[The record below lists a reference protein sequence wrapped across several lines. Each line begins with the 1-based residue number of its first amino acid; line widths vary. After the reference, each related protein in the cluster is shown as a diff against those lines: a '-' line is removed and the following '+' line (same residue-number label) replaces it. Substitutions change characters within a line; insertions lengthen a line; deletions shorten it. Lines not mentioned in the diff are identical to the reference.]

1 MIVGRR
7 RRPRHHPPSYVRCLP
22 TAPVAW
28 APPLLRC
35 SPRVVAQTL
44 SNVYRDR
51 GPRDAG
57 GPRRPVLRLLLHAWR
72 PAQVTSRHRLDDVD
86 AIVFGRGEAGAER
99 AVVDGRRT
107 LTVRVPDPM
116 MSSDHGRL
124 VAAGDHWLLDD
135 PRSKNGAVVAGRP
148 CRAAPVHPGDLFEL
162 GHTLFMLDDEEAIG
176 APALDV
182 RADELRAPEPELA
195 TFSPALQRDL
205 AVLERVA
212 TSTAP
217 VLLHGESGT
226 GKEVWARALHRLSR
240 RPGPLVAVHCGGLA
254 AELIEAELFGH
265 RKGAFSGALQDRPGY
280 LRSADGGTLLLDE
293 IGDLPAAG
301 QVVLLRA
308 LQEREVVPVGDS
320 RPVPV
325 DLRVCAATHR
335 DLAAL
340 VAAGTFRQDL
350 YARLLGVT
358 ITLPPLRDRR
368 GDLGLLI
375 PRLLARIPGATGVRF
390 TPAAAYALLEH
401 DWPLNVRELER
412 LLIAAVAR
420 ATASVID
427 VGDLPDALAAAPAAG
442 AMSGPAPIDAAGGD
456 DDDPAERA
464 RLIAALERHGGN
476 VAAVAR
482 ELGKHREQV
491 HRWLRRLGI
500 DATGFRR

>member
-1 MIVGRR
+1 M
-7 RRPRHHPPSYVRCLP
+7 
-22 TAPVAW
+22 T
-28 APPLLRC
+28 
-35 SPRVVAQTL
+35 QTL

-51 GPRDAG
+51 GPRDPG
-57 GPRRPVLRLLLHAWR
+57 GPRRPVLRVLFHAWR
-72 PAQVTSRHRLDDVD
+72 PAQPTSRHRLDDVD
-86 AIVFGRGEAGAER
+86 AIVFGRGDAAAIR

-124 VAAGDHWLLDD
+124 IAAGDHWLLDD
-135 PRSKNGAVVAGRP
+135 PRSKNGAVVGGRP
-148 CRAAPVHPGDLFEL
+148 CRAAPVRPGDLFEL
-162 GHTLFMLDDEEAIG
+162 GHTLFLLDDEEAIG
-176 APALDV
+176 GPPLDLGSD
-182 RADELRAPEPELA
+182 ALRAPEPELV
-195 TFSPALQRDL
+195 TFMPGLQREL

-212 TSTAP
+212 TTTVP
-217 VLLHGESGT
+217 VLIHGESGT

-240 RPGPLVAVHCGGLA
+240 RTGPLVAVHCGGLA
-254 AELIEAELFGH
+254 PELIEAELFGH
-265 RKGAFSGALQDRPGY
+265 RKGAFSGALADRPGY

-320 RPVPV
+320 RPIAI
-325 DLRVCAATHR
+325 DLRVIAASHR

-340 VAAGTFRQDL
+340 VAAGGFRQDL

-358 ITLPPLRDRR
+358 ITLPPLRERR

-375 PRLLARIPGATGVRF
+375 ARLLARVDGGAAARF
-390 TPAAAYALLEH
+390 TPAAACALLEH

-412 LLIAAVAR
+412 TLAAAVAR
-420 ATASVID
+420 AAGAVID
-427 VGDLPDALAAAPAAG
+427 TGDLSDAVRAAGAPVAAAPAIAAAAG
-442 AMSGPAPIDAAGGD
+442 A

-464 RLIAALERHGGN
+464 RLVAALERHGGN
-476 VAAVAR
+476 VASVAR

-491 HRWLRRLGI
+491 HRWLRRLAI
-500 DATGFRR
+500 DPASFRR